1 MKKILSA
8 VLSIMLLVSLFS
20 VAFADSSIVPY
31 ASKVI
36 HETTAA
42 IRFADGKVYG
52 GGQCGAGY
60 ASYVIDATT
69 VAIRFENGKAY
80 AGGQIKTVNTAD
92 KLGITSI
99 VLYEKNGSSWTKL
112 NSAYNKFGYNAR
124 SYGYTISAP
133 AVEGRQYKVTVS
145 FYGKIGNLTDTHT
158 QSQTSTY

>member
-1 MKKILSA
+1 MKRILSA
-8 VLSIMLLVSLFS
+8 VLSIMLLVSLFA
-20 VAFADSSIVPY
+20 VAFADHDVTP
-31 ASKVI
+31 
-36 HETTAA
+36 
-42 IRFADGKVYG
+42 
-52 GGQCGAGY
+52 Y

-99 VLYEKNGSSWTKL
+99 ILYEKNGSSWTKL

-145 FYGKIGNLTDTHT
+145 FYGKIGNLTDTHK

>member
-1 MKKILSA
+1 MFNGRTEDDDRFDLGGTCMKKILSA

-36 HETTAA
+36 HETTA
-42 IRFADGKVYG
+42 
-52 GGQCGAGY
+52 
-60 ASYVIDATT
+60 
-69 VAIRFENGKAY
+69 AIRFENGKAY